1 MRRYYAKLWLKFAGE
16 DLEASRTLLKRGLIR
31 LAAYHLQ
38 QAAEKSLKALL
49 ILQGSEIPRTHDI
62 ERLMNLLNAFYSIP
76 RDLWDAVNLTEYA
89 STTRYP
95 DDYVPVSLEEYEE
108 AYEIAIRVYKWAKG
122 IVGGQP

>member
-31 LAAYHLQ
+31 LATYHLQ

-89 STTRYP
+89 FTTRYP
-95 DDYVPVSLEEYEE
+95 DDYVPVSEEEYEE
-108 AYEIAIRVYKWAKG
+108 AYEIAVRVYEWAKG